1 LKRLALAALLCACS
15 SARPRPAPELP
26 GVLVHPSVVA
36 ANFLRTQKLLA
47 RFGSDSHSLE
57 AVLQKQGDTLTLV
70 ALSPFRT
77 RLFVLEQRGLEVKF
91 TSYLPQELPFP
102 PRYILYDVQRVYF
115 RGLPGAP
122 LADGEH
128 SAAQD
133 GETIRERWASGRL
146 LERDFSR
153 AGMQGRI
160 AVTYQ
165 PGMAGNVSS
174 PLIEIDNAWMGYHLT
189 IQTISE
195 QPLPP

>member
-1 LKRLALAALLCACS
+1 MRPLALVALLCACA
-15 SARPRPAPELP
+15 SARPRPTAEIP
-26 GVLVHPSVVA
+26 GVLVRPSVVPFD
-36 ANFLRTQKLLA
+36 FLRTQKLVA
-47 RFGSDSHSLE
+47 RFGAGSHAFE

-77 RLFVLEQRGLEVKF
+77 RLFVLEQRGLEVKY
-91 TSYLPQELPFP
+91 TSYLPQEMPFP
-102 PRYILYDVQRVYF
+102 PRYILDDVQRVYF

-133 GETIRERWASGRL
+133 GETLREVWASGRL
-146 LERDFSR
+146 LERDFTR

-174 PLIEIDNAWMGYHLT
+174 PLIEIDNGWMGYHLT

-195 QPLPP
+195 QPLLP